1 MFRVNV
7 VHSLRKF
14 CSFSKVNKGKCVLE
28 FKDIPAAKG
37 LPLIGT
43 TLDILG
49 AGSAPKFHEYIHERH
64 KKLGSMF
71 RERIG
76 SLECLFISDPE
87 VIREIFLHEGKY
99 PRHPIPDAW
108 KLYERKHRN
117 KRGLL
122 FMDGEDWLYHRKIMN
137 TLLLNRD
144 FSPFVDPIKNSVGRL
159 MAKWEASEPIKPL
172 ENIESDL
179 YRWSLET
186 IINLTVGSSYTEI
199 QPEIEESLEK
209 LSRVLHR
216 VFKTSA
222 KLFLLPPQIC
232 EFLGT
237 RSWREFEDSVGE
249 TLAIGA
255 EIIKKCLRLSNL
267 QNGILQEMQAFE
279 IPQEYIERIIVDL
292 IIAAGDTTSFSML
305 WCLHLLSKHPDVQ
318 ENIRKEVVG
327 RDSAN
332 ADEIPILRA
341 TIRETLRLFPVAPFV
356 GRVVGGKDTILGNYR
371 IDQEVMGIVSLYTSS
386 RDPRNFHNPNQFQ
399 PQRWMRSEGA
409 SEHKPQASLPFA
421 LGARSCIGQKIAMK
435 QMCELLRQLL
445 QHFHLKNYTGPVN
458 PILQLITVPDKK
470 IEIGLRKIHL

>member
-14 CSFSKVNKGKCVLE
+14 CSFSKVNNGKCVLE
-28 FKDIPAAKG
+28 FKDIPVAKG
-37 LPLIGT
+37 LPVIGT
-43 TLDILG
+43 TLDIVG
-49 AGSAPKFHEYIHERH
+49 AGSAPKFHEYINERH

-186 IINLTVGSSYTEI
+186 IINLTVGSAYTEI

-237 RSWREFEDSVGE
+237 
-249 TLAIGA
+249 
-255 EIIKKCLRLSNL
+255 
-267 QNGILQEMQAFE
+267 NGGTRALKMM
-279 IPQEYIERIIVDL
+279 L
-292 IIAAGDTTSFSML
+292 I
-305 WCLHLLSKHPDVQ
+305 LLSKHPDVQ

-356 GRVVGGKDTILGNYR
+356 GRVIGGKDTILGNYR

-386 RDPRNFHNPNQFQ
+386 RDPRNFYNPNQFH
-399 PQRWMRSEGA
+399 PKRWMRSEGA

-458 PILQLITVPDKK
+458 PVLQLITVPDKK

>member
-1 MFRVNV
+1 MV
-7 VHSLRKF
+7 
-14 CSFSKVNKGKCVLE
+14 
-28 FKDIPAAKG
+28 
-37 LPLIGT
+37 
-43 TLDILG
+43 
-49 AGSAPKFHEYIHERH
+49 GSA
-64 KKLGSMF
+64 
-71 RERIG
+71 
-76 SLECLFISDPE
+76 
-87 VIREIFLHEGKY
+87 
-99 PRHPIPDAW
+99 
-108 KLYERKHRN
+108 
-117 KRGLL
+117 
-122 FMDGEDWLYHRKIMN
+122 
-137 TLLLNRD
+137 
-144 FSPFVDPIKNSVGRL
+144 
-159 MAKWEASEPIKPL
+159 
-172 ENIESDL
+172 
-179 YRWSLET
+179 
-186 IINLTVGSSYTEI
+186 YTKI

-249 TLAIGA
+249 TLRIGG
-255 EIIKKCLRLSNL
+255 EIIKKCSRHGNL

-279 IPQEYIERIIVDL
+279 IPPEYIERIIVDL

-305 WCLHLLSKHPDVQ
+305 WCLHLLSKHPEVQ
-318 ENIRKEVVG
+318 ENIRKEVLG

-356 GRVVGGKDTILGNYR
+356 GRVVGGKDTILGKFR

-386 RDPRNFHNPNQFQ
+386 RDPRNFHHPNQFH
-399 PQRWMRSEGA
+399 PQRWMRSEGP